1 MTVDLFNKAVS
12 GKINIKAKT
21 VEKKIRNV
29 KLNQGTCPDVNMDL
43 TSSLLRKA
51 VIFVD
56 VTVVTIGL
64 KIFAGSATPSLSSCT
79 LDTGL
84 FMISNENR
92 ITKLTTKIK
101 NNPRIKEN
109 K

>member
-1 MTVDLFNKAVS
+1 MTLDLLNKAVS

-21 VEKKIRNV
+21 VEKKIRSV
-29 KLNQGTCPDVNMDL
+29 KLNQGTCPNVNMD
-43 TSSLLRKA
+43 
-51 VIFVD
+51 
-56 VTVVTIGL
+56 VTDDTIGL
-64 KIFAGSATPSLSSCT
+64 KIFAGSATISFPSST

-84 FMISNENR
+84 FMIRNENR

-101 NNPRIKEN
+101 NNPRVKEN

>member
-1 MTVDLFNKAVS
+1 MTLDLFNKAVS

-43 TSSLLRKA
+43 TSSLLSKLA
-51 VIFVD
+51 SLEEPLGVAIGIA
-56 VTVVTIGL
+56 VVT
-64 KIFAGSATPSLSSCT
+64 GSATISFSSST
-79 LDTGL
+79 LETGL
-84 FMISNENR
+84 LMINKENR

-101 NNPRIKEN
+101 NNPRVKEN